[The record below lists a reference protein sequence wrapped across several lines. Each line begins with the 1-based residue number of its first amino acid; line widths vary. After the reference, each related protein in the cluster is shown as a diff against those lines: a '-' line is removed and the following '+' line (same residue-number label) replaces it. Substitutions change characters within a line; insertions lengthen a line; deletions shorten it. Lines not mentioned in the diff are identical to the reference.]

1 MSETETL
8 FAALRQSADG
18 AVVDVL
24 ERMVR
29 EAPDHA
35 LNRMNP
41 LDLAA
46 KAFVAEEAF
55 VGEKVSVREERVI
68 AALLH
73 AVALGLM
80 EMTWSV
86 MCPSCA
92 GVLSANKSLKTLNSA
107 QYNCAFCAA
116 GYETSLDNLVE
127 VTFTVS
133 PRVRKIAA
141 HNPDQL
147 SPAEYFRQ
155 VFWSSAIDLKGDP
168 EKLLREVTLEIV
180 DLPPGE
186 RAILSLQVTKGTVI
200 VFDPVT
206 HTAQFLDVSGEETR
220 ERQSL
225 SVIFNKVQVPVD
237 TVALRPGPLRLALE
251 NRTDARVLPAVWV
264 QNQALDELLMRRKP
278 ILTAKRLLTNQT
290 FRDLY
295 RTDTLAIGQR
305 LKILSLTFLF
315 SDLKDSTE
323 LYEHVGDLVAF
334 DLVNEHFRLLQEI
347 IASERGAVVKTIG
360 DAVMAT
366 FETPDRAIA
375 AAIRMREAMS
385 DLGAERQHQSLRL
398 KMGIHE
404 GSCLAVTLNGQ
415 QDYFGQTVNIASRV
429 QGLAAS
435 RSIVVTESVV
445 ENAHARTLLEVSGLK
460 PTPRRVALTGI
471 ADKVSVYEIS

>member
-8 FAALRQSADG
+8 FAALRQSADQD
-18 AVVDVL
+18 VVDML

-29 EAPDHA
+29 DAPDHA
-35 LNRMNP
+35 LNKMNA

-46 KAFVAEEAF
+46 KGG
-55 VGEKVSVREERVI
+55 VGEEQVI
-68 AALLH
+68 AALLN
-73 AVALGLM
+73 AVGLGM
-80 EMTWSV
+80 FEMTWNV

-92 GVLSANKSLKTLNSA
+92 GVLSANKSLKTLDRA

-116 GYETSLDNLVE
+116 GYETTLDNLVE

-133 PRVRKIAA
+133 PRLRKIAA
-141 HNPDQL
+141 HSPDEL
-147 SPAEYFRQ
+147 SAAEYYRQ
-155 VFWSSAIDLKGDP
+155 IFWSSAIDLPADV
-168 EKLLREVTLEIV
+168 EKLLEEVTLETV

-186 RAILSLQVTKGTVI
+186 RAILSLQVPEGTLI

-206 HTAQFLDVSGEETR
+206 HTAQFLDVSGEEAS
-220 ERQSL
+220 ERQNL

-237 TVALRPGPLRLALE
+237 SVALHPGPLRLALE
-251 NRTDARVLPAVWV
+251 NRTESRVLPAIWV
-264 QNQALDELLMRRKP
+264 ANQALDDILKRRKP

-290 FRDLY
+290 FRDIY

-315 SDLKDSTE
+315 SDLRGSTE
-323 LYEHVGDLVAF
+323 LYERVGDLTAF

-385 DLGAERQHQSLRL
+385 DLGAERQHQSLSL

-404 GSCLAVTLNGQ
+404 GSCLAVTLNAQ

-445 ENAHARTLLEVSGLK
+445 ENAQARSLLETKGLK
-460 PTPRRVALTGI
+460 PSPRRVALSGI

>member
-1 MSETETL
+1 MSETKTL
-8 FAALRQSADG
+8 FAALRQSADEE
-18 AVVDVL
+18 VVDLL
-24 ERMVR
+24 ERIVR
-29 EAPDHA
+29 DAPDHA
-35 LNRMNP
+35 LNKINS

-46 KAFVAEEAF
+46 KEG
-55 VGEKVSVREERVI
+55 VGEERVI

-73 AVALGLM
+73 AVGLGM
-80 EMTWSV
+80 FEMTWSL

-92 GVLSANKSLKTLNSA
+92 GVLSANKSLKTLDKA
-107 QYNCAFCAA
+107 QYHCAFCAA
-116 GYETSLDNLVE
+116 GYETTLDNLVE
-127 VTFTVS
+127 VTFAVS
-133 PRVRKIAA
+133 PRLRKIAA
-141 HNPDQL
+141 HSPDAL
-147 SPAEYFRQ
+147 SVAEYYRQ
-155 VFWSSAIDLKGDP
+155 IWWSSAIDLPADP
-168 EKLLREVTLEIV
+168 EKLLREVTLETV

-186 RAILSLQVTKGTVI
+186 RAILSLHLPKGNLI

-206 HTAQFLDVSGEETR
+206 HTAQFLDVNGEETT
-220 ERQSL
+220 ERQNL

-237 TVALRPGPLRLALE
+237 SVALRPGPLRLSLE
-251 NRTDARVLPAVWV
+251 NRTEGRVLPAVWV
-264 QNQALDELLMRRKP
+264 ANQAMDDLLTRRKP

-290 FRDLY
+290 FRDIY

-315 SDLKDSTE
+315 SDLKDSTA
-323 LYEHVGDLVAF
+323 LYERVGDLVAF
-334 DLVNEHFRLLQEI
+334 DLVNEHFRLLLEI
-347 IASERGAVVKTIG
+347 IGSERGAVVKTVG

-375 AAIRMREAMS
+375 AALRMREAMS

-415 QDYFGQTVNIASRV
+415 QDYFGQTVNVASRV
-429 QGLAAS
+429 QGLADS

-445 ENAHARTLLEVSGLK
+445 ENAHARALLESNGLK
-460 PTPRRVALTGI
+460 PAPRSVTLSGI

>member
-1 MSETETL
+1 MSEAETL
-8 FAALRQSADG
+8 FVALRQSADDD
-18 AVVDVL
+18 VVEML

-35 LNRMNP
+35 LNKINA

-46 KAFVAEEAF
+46 
-55 VGEKVSVREERVI
+55 GEGLDEERVI
-68 AALLH
+68 AALLN
-73 AVALGLM
+73 AVGLGM
-80 EMTWSV
+80 FEMTWNV

-92 GVLSANKSLKTLNSA
+92 GVLSANKSLKTLDRA

-116 GYETSLDNLVE
+116 GYETTLDNLVE

-141 HNPDQL
+141 HCPDQL
-147 SPAEYFRQ
+147 SAAEYHRQ
-155 VFWSSAIDLKGDP
+155 IFWSSAIDLPADM
-168 EKLLREVTLEIV
+168 EKLLREVTLETV
-180 DLPPGE
+180 DLPAGE
-186 RAILSLQVTKGTVI
+186 RAILSLQLPKGTLI

-206 HTAQFLDVSGEETR
+206 HTAQFLDVSGEEAR
-220 ERQSL
+220 ERQNL
-225 SVIFNKVQVPVD
+225 SVVFNKVELPVD
-237 TVALRPGPLRLALE
+237 TIALRPGPLRLSLE
-251 NRTDARVLPAVWV
+251 NRTEARVLPAVWV
-264 QNQALDELLMRRKP
+264 ANQALDDLLKRRKP

-290 FRDLY
+290 FRDIY

-315 SDLKDSTE
+315 SDLRDSTG
-323 LYEHVGDLVAF
+323 LYERVGDLVAF

-404 GSCLAVTLNGQ
+404 GPCLAVTLNAQ
-415 QDYFGQTVNIASRV
+415 QDYFGQTVNVASRV

-435 RSIVVTESVV
+435 RSIVVTEQVV
-445 ENAHARTLLEVSGLK
+445 ENAQARALLESNGLK
-460 PTPRRVALTGI
+460 PTPRSVALSGI
-471 ADKVSVYEIS
+471 ADKVSIYEIS

>member
-1 MSETETL
+1 MSESETL
-8 FAALRQSADG
+8 FVALRQLADER
-18 AVVDVL
+18 VVDML

-29 EAPDHA
+29 DAPDHA
-35 LNRMNP
+35 LNRMNA

-46 KAFVAEEAF
+46 KAD
-55 VGEKVSVREERVI
+55 VGEERVI

-73 AVALGLM
+73 AVGLGML

-116 GYETSLDNLVE
+116 GYETTLDNLVE

-141 HNPDQL
+141 HSPDEL
-147 SPAEYFRQ
+147 SPTEYYRQ
-155 VFWSSAIDLKGDP
+155 IFWSSAIDLPADL
-168 EKLLREVTLEIV
+168 EKLLREVTLEMV

-186 RAILSLQVTKGTVI
+186 RAILSLHVPQGTLI

-206 HTAQFLDVSGEETR
+206 HTAQFLDVRGEEAS
-220 ERQSL
+220 ERQNL

-237 TVALRPGPLRLALE
+237 TIALRPGPLRLALE
-251 NRTDARVLPAVWV
+251 NRTDSRVLPAVWV
-264 QNQALDELLMRRKP
+264 ASQALDDLLIRRKP

-435 RSIVVTESVV
+435 RAIVVTESVV
-445 ENAHARTLLEVSGLK
+445 ENANARTLLETSGLK
-460 PTPRRVALTGI
+460 PTLRRVALSGI

>member
-1 MSETETL
+1 MSETETS
-8 FAALRQSADG
+8 FAALRQSADEK
-18 AVVDVL
+18 VVDVL

-29 EAPDHA
+29 DAPDHA
-35 LNRMNP
+35 LNKMNA

-46 KAFVAEEAF
+46 KE
-55 VGEKVSVREERVI
+55 GLDEERVI
-68 AALLH
+68 AALLN
-73 AVALGLM
+73 AVGLGM
-80 EMTWSV
+80 FEMTWNL

-92 GVLSANKSLKTLNSA
+92 GVLSANKSLKTLDKA
-107 QYNCAFCAA
+107 QYHCAFCAA
-116 GYETSLDNLVE
+116 GYDTTLDNLVE

-133 PRVRKIAA
+133 PRLRKIAA
-141 HNPDQL
+141 HSPDEL
-147 SPAEYFRQ
+147 SAAEYLRQ
-155 VFWSSAIDLKGDP
+155 IFWSSAIDLPADL
-168 EKLLREVTLEIV
+168 EKLLPEFTLESV

-186 RAILSLQVTKGTVI
+186 RAILSLQLPTGTLI

-206 HTAQFLDVSGEETR
+206 HTAQFLDVGGEEAS
-220 ERQSL
+220 ERQNL

-251 NRTDARVLPAVWV
+251 NRTEGRVLPAVWLA
-264 QNQALDELLMRRKP
+264 NQALDDLLKRRKP

-290 FRDLY
+290 FRDIY
-295 RTDTLAIGQR
+295 RTQTLAIGQR

-315 SDLKDSTE
+315 SDLKDSTG
-323 LYEHVGDLVAF
+323 LYNRVGDLVAF

-347 IASERGAVVKTIG
+347 IASERGAIVKTIG

-385 DLGAERQHQSLRL
+385 DLGAERQHQSLHL

-404 GSCLAVTLNGQ
+404 GSCLAVILNEQ

-435 RSIVVTESVV
+435 RSIMVTESVV
-445 ENAHARTLLEVSGLK
+445 ENAQSRALLESNGLK
-460 PTPRRVALTGI
+460 PTRKSVALTGI

>member
-1 MSETETL
+1 MSEADTL
-8 FAALRQSADG
+8 FAALRQSTDDD
-18 AVVDVL
+18 VVDMLKRV
-24 ERMVR
+24 VR
-29 EAPDHA
+29 DAPEHA
-35 LNRMNP
+35 LNKMNA

-46 KAFVAEEAF
+46 KE
-55 VGEKVSVREERVI
+55 GLDEERVI
-68 AALLH
+68 AALLNG
-73 AVALGLM
+73 VGLGIF
-80 EMTWSV
+80 EMTWNV

-92 GVLSANKSLKTLNSA
+92 GVLSANKSLKTLVRA

-116 GYETSLDNLVE
+116 GYETTLDNLVE
-127 VTFTVS
+127 VTFTIS
-133 PRVRKIAA
+133 PRIRKIAA
-141 HNPDQL
+141 HNPDGL
-147 SPAEYFRQ
+147 SAAEYYRQ
-155 VFWSSAIDLKGDP
+155 IFWSSAINLPADL

-186 RAILSLQVTKGTVI
+186 RAILSLQVPKGTLI

-206 HTAQFLDVSGEETR
+206 HAAQFLDISGEAPSA
-220 ERQSL
+220 RQNL
-225 SVIFNKVQVPVD
+225 SVIFNKVPVPVESI
-237 TVALRPGPLRLALE
+237 ALRPGPLRLALE
-251 NRTDARVLPAVWV
+251 NRTDGRVLPAIWV
-264 QNQALDELLMRRKP
+264 ANQALDDLLRRRKP

-295 RTDTLAIGQR
+295 RTETLAIGQR

-315 SDLKDSTE
+315 SDLKDSTA
-323 LYEHVGDLVAF
+323 LYERVGDLTAF

-347 IASERGAVVKTIG
+347 IASERGAIVKTIG

-435 RSIVVTESVV
+435 RSIMVTEPVV
-445 ENAHARTLLEVSGLK
+445 ENAHARALLETKGLN
-460 PTPRRVALTGI
+460 PTLRRVALTGI

>member
-1 MSETETL
+1 MSESETL
-8 FAALRQSADG
+8 FVALRQLADER
-18 AVVDVL
+18 VVDML

-29 EAPDHA
+29 DAPDHA
-35 LNRMNP
+35 LNRMNA

-46 KAFVAEEAF
+46 KAD
-55 VGEKVSVREERVI
+55 VGEERVI

-73 AVALGLM
+73 AVGLGM
-80 EMTWSV
+80 FEMTWSV

-116 GYETSLDNLVE
+116 GYETTLDNLVE

-141 HNPDQL
+141 HSPDEL
-147 SPAEYFRQ
+147 SPAEYYRQ
-155 VFWSSAIDLKGDP
+155 IFWSSAIDLPADL
-168 EKLLREVTLEIV
+168 EKLLREVTLEMV

-186 RAILSLQVTKGTVI
+186 RAILSLHVPQGTLI

-206 HTAQFLDVSGEETR
+206 HTAQFLEVRGDEAS
-220 ERQSL
+220 ERQNL
-225 SVIFNKVQVPVD
+225 SVIFNKVQLPVD
-237 TVALRPGPLRLALE
+237 SVALRPGPLRLALE
-251 NRTDARVLPAVWV
+251 NRTDGRVLPAVWV
-264 QNQALDELLMRRKP
+264 ASQALDDLLMRRKP

-323 LYEHVGDLVAF
+323 LYENVGDLVAF

-435 RSIVVTESVV
+435 RSIVVTEQVV
-445 ENAHARTLLEVSGLK
+445 ENADTRILLETSGLK
-460 PTPRRVALTGI
+460 PTRRSVALSGI
-471 ADKVSVYEIS
+471 AGKVSVYEIS

>member
-1 MSETETL
+1 MNETENL
-8 FAALRQSADG
+8 FVALRQSADG
-18 AVVDVL
+18 VVVDML

-29 EAPDHA
+29 DAPDHA
-35 LNRMNP
+35 LNRMNA

-46 KAFVAEEAF
+46 TAD
-55 VGEKVSVREERVI
+55 VGEERVI
-68 AALLH
+68 AGLLH
-73 AVALGLM
+73 AVGLGIL

-92 GVLSANKSLKTLNSA
+92 GVLSANKSLKTLDRA

-116 GYETSLDNLVE
+116 GYETTLDNLVE

-141 HNPDQL
+141 HSPDEL
-147 SPAEYFRQ
+147 PAAEYYRQ
-155 VFWSSAIDLKGDP
+155 VFWSSAIDLPDDIDM
-168 EKLLREVTLEIV
+168 EKLLDEVTLEIV

-186 RAILSLQVTKGTVI
+186 RAILSLQAPAGTLI

-206 HTAQFLDVSGEETR
+206 HTAQFLDVGGEEAA
-220 ERQSL
+220 ERQNL
-225 SVIFNKVQVPVD
+225 SVIFNKLQVPVD
-237 TVALRPGPLRLALE
+237 TIALRPGPLRLVLE
-251 NRTDARVLPAVWV
+251 NRTESRVLPAVWV
-264 QNQALDELLMRRKP
+264 ANQALDDLLKQRKP

-290 FRDLY
+290 FRDIY

-315 SDLKDSTE
+315 SDLKGSTE
-323 LYEHVGDLVAF
+323 LYERVGDLTAF

-347 IASERGAVVKTIG
+347 IASERGAIVKTIG

-385 DLGAERQHQSLRL
+385 DLGAERQHQSLSL

-404 GSCLAVTLNGQ
+404 GSCLAVILNAQ

-435 RSIVVTESVV
+435 RSIVVTEQVV
-445 ENAHARTLLEVSGLK
+445 ENAQARTLLETKGLK
-460 PTPRRVALTGI
+460 ATPRRVALSGI
-471 ADKVSVYEIS
+471 AGKVSVYEIS

>member
-46 KAFVAEEAF
+46 KAFV
-55 VGEKVSVREERVI
+55 GEKVGVREERVI

-92 GVLSANKSLKTLNSA
+92 GVLSANKSLKTLNRA

-116 GYETSLDNLVE
+116 GYETSLDDLVE
-127 VTFTVS
+127 VTFTIS

-141 HNPDQL
+141 HRPDQL
-147 SPAEYFRQ
+147 SPAEYYRQ
-155 VFWSSAIDLKGDP
+155 VFWSSAIDLAADP
-168 EKLLREVTLEIV
+168 EKLLRDVTLEIV

-186 RAILSLQVTKGTVI
+186 RAILSLQVPKGTVI

-206 HTAQFLDVSGEETR
+206 HTAQYLDVSGEETR
-220 ERQSL
+220 ERQNL

-237 TVALRPGPLRLALE
+237 TIALRPGPLRLALE
-251 NRTDARVLPAVWV
+251 NRTDDRVLPAVWV
-264 QNQALDELLMRRKP
+264 QNQALDDLLMRRKP

-315 SDLKDSTE
+315 SDLKDSTA
-323 LYEHVGDLVAF
+323 LYERVGDLTAF
-334 DLVNEHFRLLQEI
+334 DLVNEHFRLMQEI

-415 QDYFGQTVNIASRV
+415 QDYFGQTVNVASRV

-435 RSIVVTESVV
+435 RSIVVTEQVL
-445 ENAHARTLLEVSGLK
+445 EHADTRTLLESNGLM
-460 PTPRRVALTGI
+460 PERRSVALSGI
-471 ADKVSVYEIS
+471 ADKVSVFEIS

>member
-8 FAALRQSADG
+8 FAALRQAADE
-18 AVVDVL
+18 AVVDML

-46 KAFVAEEAF
+46 SAK
-55 VGEKVSVREERVI
+55 VGEERVI
-68 AALLH
+68 ATLLH
-73 AVALGLM
+73 AVSLGML

-116 GYETSLDNLVE
+116 GYETTLDNLVE
-127 VTFTVS
+127 VTFTIS
-133 PRVRKIAA
+133 PRLRQIAA

-147 SPAEYFRQ
+147 SAAEYYRQ

-168 EKLLREVTLEIV
+168 EELLREVTLEIV
-180 DLPPGE
+180 DMPPGG
-186 RAILSLQVTKGTVI
+186 RAILSLQVPKGTVI

-206 HTAQFLDVSGEETR
+206 HAAQFLDVSGEETS
-220 ERQSL
+220 ERQNL
-225 SVIFNKVQVPVD
+225 SVIFNKVPTSVD
-237 TVALRPGPLRLALE
+237 TVAVRPGPLRLALE
-251 NRTDARVLPAVWV
+251 NRTDGRVLPTVWV
-264 QNQALDELLMRRKP
+264 QNQALDDLLMRRKP

-315 SDLKDSTE
+315 SDLKDSTA
-323 LYEHVGDLVAF
+323 LYERVGDLTAF

-347 IASERGAVVKTIG
+347 IASERGAIVKTIG

-375 AAIRMREAMS
+375 AALRMREAMS
-385 DLGAERQHQSLRL
+385 DLGAERQHQSLLL

-415 QDYFGQTVNIASRV
+415 QDYFGQTVNVASRV
-429 QGLAAS
+429 QGLAVS
-435 RSIVVTESVV
+435 RSIVVTEQVV
-445 ENAHARTLLEVSGLK
+445 ENADTKALLESNGLK
-460 PTPRRVALTGI
+460 PARRSVALSGI
-471 ADKVSVYEIS
+471 ADKVAVYEIS

>member
-1 MSETETL
+1 MSEIETL
-8 FAALRQSADG
+8 FGVLRQSADEG
-18 AVVDVL
+18 IVDML

-35 LNRMNP
+35 LSKINA
-41 LDLAA
+41 LDLAGA
-46 KAFVAEEAF
+46 SGFGEEQ
-55 VGEKVSVREERVI
+55 VI
-68 AALLH
+68 AGLLH
-73 AVALGLM
+73 AVGLGIL

-92 GVLSANKSLKTLNSA
+92 GVLSANKSLKTVTSP
-107 QYNCAFCAA
+107 QYHCAFCAA
-116 GYETSLDNLVE
+116 GYETTLDNLVE
-127 VTFTVS
+127 VTFMVS

-141 HNPDQL
+141 HSADELPL
-147 SPAEYFRQ
+147 AEYYRQ
-155 VFWSSAIDLKGDP
+155 VFWSSTIDLPPDLDG
-168 EKLLREVTLEIV
+168 LLRELTLEAV
-180 DLPPGE
+180 DLPAGE
-186 RAILSLQVTKGTVI
+186 RAILSLQVPAGMLI

-206 HTAQFLDVSGEETR
+206 HTAQFIEVKGEETS
-220 ERQSL
+220 ERQNLSL
-225 SVIFNKVQVPVD
+225 IFNKADVPADAV
-237 TVALRPGPLRLALE
+237 TLRPGSLRLALE

-264 QNQALDELLMRRKP
+264 ASQRLDDLLTRRKP
-278 ILTAKRLLTNQT
+278 SLTAKRLLTNQT

-295 RTDTLAIGQR
+295 RTETLAIGQR

-315 SDLKDSTE
+315 SDLKDSTG

-347 IASERGAVVKTIG
+347 IAAEQGAVVKTIG

-385 DLGAERQHQSLRL
+385 ELGAQRQHQGLLL

-435 RSIVVTESVV
+435 RAIVVTEAVV
-445 ENAHARTLLEVSGLK
+445 DNAETRTLLEASGLN
-460 PTPRRVALTGI
+460 PTRRSVALSGI
-471 ADKVSVYEIS
+471 ADKVSVYEIP

>member
-8 FAALRQSADG
+8 FVALRQSADQ
-18 AVVDVL
+18 AVVDML

-29 EAPDHA
+29 DAPDHA
-35 LNRMNP
+35 LNKMNA

-46 KAFVAEEAF
+46 KGG
-55 VGEKVSVREERVI
+55 VGEERVI
-68 AALLH
+68 AALLN
-73 AVALGLM
+73 AVGLGM
-80 EMTWSV
+80 FEMTWNV

-92 GVLSANKSLKTLNSA
+92 GVLSANKSLKTLDRA

-116 GYETSLDNLVE
+116 GYETSLDDLVE

-141 HNPDQL
+141 HSPDEL
-147 SPAEYFRQ
+147 SAAEYYRQ
-155 VFWSSAIDLKGDP
+155 IFWSSAIDLPADL
-168 EKLLREVTLEIV
+168 EKLLREITLESV

-186 RAILSLQVTKGTVI
+186 RAILSLELPKGSLI

-206 HTAQFLDVSGEETR
+206 HTAQFLDVSGEEAS
-220 ERQSL
+220 ERQNL

-237 TVALRPGPLRLALE
+237 TVALRPGRLHLVLE
-251 NRTDARVLPAVWV
+251 NRTESRVLPAVWV
-264 QNQALDELLMRRKP
+264 ANQALDDLLKRRKP
-278 ILTAKRLLTNQT
+278 ILTATRLLTNQT
-290 FRDLY
+290 FRDIY
-295 RTDTLAIGQR
+295 RTETLAIGQR

-347 IASERGAVVKTIG
+347 IASERGAVLKT
-360 DAVMAT
+360 
-366 FETPDRAIA
+366 IA

-445 ENAHARTLLEVSGLK
+445 EHADSRTLLESNGLK
-460 PTPRRVALTGI
+460 PARRSVALTGV
-471 ADKVSVYEIS
+471 ADKV